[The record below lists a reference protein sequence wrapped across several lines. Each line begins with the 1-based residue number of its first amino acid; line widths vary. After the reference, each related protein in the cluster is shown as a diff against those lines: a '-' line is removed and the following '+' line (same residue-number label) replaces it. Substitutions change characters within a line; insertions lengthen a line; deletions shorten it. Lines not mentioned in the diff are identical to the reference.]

1 VENTRWEGWRVVCF
15 HVRRSEGGS
24 PRLCQLRIDP
34 LAPGNKFDYVLA
46 HTGLW
51 GPANFVASTDFEL
64 DDTPPYLTNVH
75 WDSVGA
81 THGCP
86 SRYRV

>member
-1 VENTRWEGWRVVCF
+1 VGRLRVVYF
-15 HVRRSEGGS
+15 YVWSSEGGS
-24 PRLCQLRIDP
+24 PHLCQLRTTC
-34 LAPGNKFDYVLA
+34 LAPGNKFDYVLV

-51 GPANFVASTDFEL
+51 GPANLVVLIVAKL
-64 DDTPPYLTNVH
+64 DDISPYLTNVH

-86 SRYRV
+86 SRYRVEDLH